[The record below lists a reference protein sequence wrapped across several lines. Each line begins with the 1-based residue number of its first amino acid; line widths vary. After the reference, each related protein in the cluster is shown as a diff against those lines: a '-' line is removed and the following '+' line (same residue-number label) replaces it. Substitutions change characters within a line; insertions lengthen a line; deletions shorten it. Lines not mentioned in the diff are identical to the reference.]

1 MPKLFIILDKCVN
14 NGTEQISCP
23 YAGSGRTVG
32 AGYAMDYFCKL
43 VPDKKETYGFKLTSG
58 YVEWEWEIDP
68 IPDWCPIMCIEDK
81 MVKKFES

>member
-58 YVEWEWEIDP
+58 MP
-68 IPDWCPIMCIEDK
+68 ILSGSTMIKKYAK
-81 MVKKFES
+81 MGHVYE